1 MQTTINPD
9 LFSHLVN
16 EAFKRSNTGRVA
28 FGGDYED
35 EEPEYL
41 TAEEWED
48 WDINKMLSFSF
59 DTPICAEVKDDDGS
73 LDLVVV
79 YR

>member
-1 MQTTINPD
+1 MQYMNPD
-9 LFSHLVN
+9 LFIQKVN

-41 TAEEWED
+41 TAEEWKD
-48 WDINKMLSFSF
+48 WDMNKILSFSF
-59 DTPICAEVKDDDGS
+59 DLPICAEVKDDDGY

>member
-1 MQTTINPD
+1 MQYMNPD
-9 LFSHLVN
+9 LFIQKVN
-16 EAFKRSNTGRVA
+16 EAFQRSDTGRVA

-35 EEPEYL
+35 EEPTYL

-48 WDINKMLSFSF
+48 WDMNKILSFSF
-59 DTPICAEVKDDDGS
+59 DLPICAEVKLDDGY

>member
-1 MQTTINPD
+1 MQYMTPD
-9 LFSHLVN
+9 LFIQKVN

-35 EEPEYL
+35 EEPKYL
-41 TAEEWED
+41 TAEEWET
-48 WDINKMLSFSF
+48 WHINKIMLSFSF
-59 DTPICAEVKDDDGS
+59 DPPICAEVKDDDGS